1 MNLKKSQEYVSLEI
15 RDWNNTNFAA
25 TLYEI
30 CDSHRTYSNDQIEV
44 HQVVKL
50 GKINKEWRFVII
62 LNITQDLDNLGTLI
76 EGLG

>member
-15 RDWNNTNFAA
+15 KNWDNTNFAA

-30 CDSHRTYSNDQIEV
+30 CDSFRTYSNDFIEV

-50 GKINKEWRFVII
+50 GKINKEWRYVII
-62 LNITQDLDNLGTLI
+62 INITQDLDNLGILI